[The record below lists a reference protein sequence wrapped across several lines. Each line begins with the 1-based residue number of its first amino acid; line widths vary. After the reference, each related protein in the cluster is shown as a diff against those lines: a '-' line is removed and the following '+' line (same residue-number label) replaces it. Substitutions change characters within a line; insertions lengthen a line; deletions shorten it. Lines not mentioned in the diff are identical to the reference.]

1 MTDSPTPAEDGGTRT
16 ATVEAVVAALLLLF
30 GAVIAFESW
39 RLGARW
45 AEDGPGAGYF
55 PFYIGLMICG
65 ASAGILF
72 KALRMLGSSREVFVD
87 RPSLKRV
94 LQVLVPAALYVL
106 AVQFLGLYV
115 ASAIYIALFM
125 VLLGGYGWPRSL
137 AVGFGVAVVFF
148 LMFEVWFKVPLFKGR
163 LDPTGFLG
171 Y

>member
-1 MTDSPTPAEDGGTRT
+1 MTDSPTPAEDGGMRT
-16 ATVEAVVAALLLLF
+16 AVVEAVVAALLLLF

-45 AEDGPGAGYF
+45 SDDGPGAGYF
-55 PFYIGLMICG
+55 PFYVGLIICV

-72 KALRMLGSSREVFVD
+72 KALRTLGSDREVFVD

-94 LQVLVPAALYVL
+94 LQVLVPAL
-106 AVQFLGLYV
+106 
-115 ASAIYIALFM
+115 
-125 VLLGGYGWPRSL
+125 
-137 AVGFGVAVVFF
+137 VFF
-148 LMFEVWFKVPLFKGR
+148 LMFEVWFKVPLFKGS

>member
-1 MTDSPTPAEDGGTRT
+1 MTDSPTPAESGGMRT
-16 ATVEAVVAALLLLF
+16 AVVEAVVAGLLLLF

-45 AEDGPGAGYF
+45 SDDGPGSGYF
-55 PFYIGLMICG
+55 PFYVGLIICV

-72 KALRMLGSSREVFVD
+72 KALRTLGGDREVFVD

-94 LQVLVPAALYVL
+94 LQVLIPALFYVL
-106 AVQFLGLYV
+106 AVQFLGLYL

-125 VLLGGYGWPRSL
+125 VLLGKYGWPRSVF
-137 AVGFGVAVVFF
+137 VGFGVSVVFF
-148 LMFEVWFKVPLFKGR
+148 LMFEVWFKVPLFKGA